1 MDEVGSSWLLATPR
15 HRERLGG
22 FVESLR
28 ITEEWQVRSVKGE
41 RYTRTFSAYTA
52 DVRLAVIRMVH
63 VEDKMKVLPER
74 PRNAFGVAARV
85 RRKGKHIKQMQYDG
99 R

>member
-1 MDEVGSSWLLATPR
+1 M
-15 HRERLGG
+15 
-22 FVESLR
+22 
-28 ITEEWQVRSVKGE
+28 RSIKGE
-41 RYTRTFSAYTA
+41 TYTRMFSAYSA

-63 VEDKMKVLPER
+63 VEDKMIVLPER

-85 RRKGKHIKQMQYDG
+85 RRKGKRIMQMQYDG